1 MFDKYKDMYKFQQQA
16 RAIQKELKKTY
27 FEASS
32 SNGVV
37 TVIANGMQQVE
48 EVKINFAEQAEYYLK
63 NPERLGREFADVA
76 NKALQKAQKASAER
90 MQGIMGSSGGM
101 FGN

>member
-37 TVIANGMQQVE
+37 TVKVNGMQQVE
-48 EVKINFAEQAEYYLK
+48 EVRINFAEQGDYYLQ
-63 NPERLGREFADVA
+63 NPDRLGREITDVT
-76 NKALQKAQKASAER
+76 NKALQKAQKTSAER
-90 MQGIMGSSGGM
+90 MQSIMGSSGGM
-101 FGN
+101 FGA